1 MLTLFTAPKP
11 FTNPH
16 IATIQRNA
24 IQSWLHLGDGEPGSP
39 GVRVLVIGQEAGL
52 AEACQELQAVATE
65 AAGNLTHLPDV
76 ARNAQGTPLVSS
88 IFQLARSFHPAGGHD
103 NVVPLLAYVN
113 ADVILLP
120 DFLQAARQVA
130 EQAREFLIVG
140 QRWDLDL
147 PHPLD
152 FSPGWQA
159 RLQED
164 VRQRGRLHPPGGSD
178 YFIFPPQCFTA
189 MPHFAI
195 GRAGWDN
202 WMFFHGR
209 QQGWPVIDATQAIQ
223 VIHQDH
229 DYSHLPD
236 GQPHYRLP
244 ETTENVRLAG
254 GRRTIFTLADA
265 DYAFSAGT
273 LQRLP
278 LRGPRLWREVETFP
292 LRRWRSYPI
301 AELTYALFHPGKAWR
316 EWRGKISYKLKH
328 L

>member
-1 MLTLFTAPKP
+1 MLTIFTTPKP

-16 IATIQRNA
+16 INLIQRNA
-24 IQSWLHLGDGEPGSP
+24 IQSWLQMEAD
-39 GVRVLVIGQEAGL
+39 VQVLVIGQEAGL
-52 AEACQELQAVATE
+52 AEACQALQESVP
-65 AAGNLTHLPDV
+65 GKLRHLPDV
-76 ARNAQGTPLVSS
+76 ARNIQGTPLVSS
-88 IFQLARSFHPAGGHD
+88 IFEMARQAAG
-103 NVVPLLAYVN
+103 PQSLLAYVN

-120 DFLQAARQVA
+120 DFLQAAAQVA
-130 EQAREFLIVG
+130 GQAEKFLIVG
-140 QRWDLDL
+140 QRWDLDVQQ
-147 PHPLD
+147 PID

-178 YFIFPPQCFTA
+178 YFIFPSQCFTA
-189 MPHFAI
+189 MPAFAI

-229 DYSHLPD
+229 DYSHLPN

-265 DYAFSAGT
+265 NYQLKDKRIQPIPRRGAG
-273 LQRLP
+273 
-278 LRGPRLWREVETFP
+278 LWREIETLP
-292 LRRWRSYPI
+292 LRRWKSIPL
-301 AELTYALFHPGKAWR
+301 AELTFAIFHPVKAWR
-316 EWRGKISYKLKH
+316 EWRAKISWKLKH